1 MHDSADFIAEAYE
14 LGPGPWTLTPVAR
27 GALGQIWRLTG
38 PDGPARAAKQL
49 LFDCDEED
57 VAREAA
63 LRLAGERLG
72 ISAPRLFANR
82 YGARLTRVPTAEGV
96 TRVKLYDWVEGT
108 RADVADP
115 ALLDWFGRTMGL
127 LHRAGAGATEAPNEW
142 YERCPRDG
150 DWKDLH
156 GKVTEAGLP
165 WEDALGRFI
174 STSAV
179 ELARW
184 VSPSDAAD
192 RVISHLDLQPQNV
205 LVGPA
210 GPVLLDWDNAGPTSA
225 ERELAQALFVWSG
238 GNHGDPAAARRLVH
252 AYRQAGGPATVRGPE
267 SFSML
272 FATALNY
279 IRVQAEAAVDA
290 ELTAAQRAFA
300 NGEVVARL
308 ADVPDLAAVFRLVA
322 AVTDE

>member
-1 MHDSADFIAEAYE
+1 MHDSAKFIAEAYE
-14 LGPGPWTLTPVAR
+14 LGPGPWALTPVAR

-38 PDGPARAAKQL
+38 PDGAALAAKQL
-49 LFDCDEED
+49 LFDCAEAD

-63 LRLAGERLG
+63 LRLAGEGLG
-72 ISAPRLFANR
+72 IAAPRLFANR
-82 YGARLTRVPTAEGV
+82 HGAHLTRVPTADGV
-96 TRVKLYDWVEGT
+96 THVKLYDWIEGT

-115 ALLDWFGRTMGL
+115 AVLDWFGRTMGL
-127 LHRAGAGATEAPNEW
+127 LHRAGAGATEAPHAW
-142 YERCPRDG
+142 YERCPRES

-165 WEDALGRFI
+165 WADALGAFI
-174 STSAV
+174 GTSAV

-184 VSPSDAAD
+184 VTPSDAAD

-252 AYRQAGGPATVRGPE
+252 AYRQAGGPAAVRGPE

-279 IRVQAEAAVDA
+279 IQVQAEAAIDP
-290 ELTAAQRAFA
+290 ELTAEQREFGS
-300 NGEVVARL
+300 GEVVARL
-308 ADVPDLAAVFRLVA
+308 ADVPDLAAVSRLVA
-322 AVTDE
+322 AVTP